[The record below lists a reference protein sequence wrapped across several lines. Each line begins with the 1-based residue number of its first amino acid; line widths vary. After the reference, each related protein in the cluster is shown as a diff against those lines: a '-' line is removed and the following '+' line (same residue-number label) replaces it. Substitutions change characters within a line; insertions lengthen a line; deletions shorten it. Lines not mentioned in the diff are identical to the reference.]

1 MVGTHI
7 FFTKWSWK
15 ISWKKVEKT
24 SSTIAILKTFN
35 VNSKIHNFLQNI
47 DNFYVIPAHSIN
59 LCGLFVG
66 AALQRAELLKTFFQC
81 QTMSYAV
88 RWRKNAEGFVCL
100 WMVSAMSVP
109 GFSQGLNF
117 LCQYQSVSV
126 HFFYIS
132 HIRSLPCNIQ
142 RTCFQDNQFG
152 YALWALN
159 WLKAQSLQVLCANL
173 ILKQINLWESLH
185 SLLHSFWLT
194 LSLEDEECLPL
205 NLIYV
210 CAFCVPVSC
219 HLFMYLFI
227 LYTLIYLR
235 RQSCYFLI
243 FVLMKVKNHQKEYK
257 KQIKLHMQEKE
268 AALFSP
274 TFTNNPLNF

>member
-1 MVGTHI
+1 MGI
-7 FFTKWSWK
+7 RLFFTKWSWK
-15 ISWKKVEKT
+15 ISWKKVGKT

-35 VNSKIHNFLQNI
+35 VNLKIHNLLQNI

-59 LCGLFVG
+59 LCGFFVG
-66 AALQRAELLKTFFQC
+66 AALQSQAELLKAFFQC
-81 QTMSYAV
+81 HTMSYANSQMEEKC
-88 RWRKNAEGFVCL
+88 RGFCL
-100 WMVSAMSVP
+100 LVDGVSYV
-109 GFSQGLNF
+109 FF
-117 LCQYQSVSV
+117 LRDWTFYVNIRARLCT
-126 HFFYIS
+126 FFFIS
-132 HIRSLPCNIQ
+132 HIRSLPYNLQ

-194 LSLEDEECLPL
+194 LSLEDEECLPF

-227 LYTLIYLR
+227 LYTFIYLR
-235 RQSCYFLI
+235 RQSCYVLM

-268 AALFSP
+268 ATLFPP